1 MVGMTMALQFTVF
14 LGAVFV
20 YGVAKGPP
28 TAEREADVLKYGN
41 VKGTILPPS
50 VIEEMSKDP
59 DHLNCLKQLTYI
71 QWAGAPLSKSTGN
84 LLVNDVELMPCIGS
98 TEAGAWFPKTRK
110 DHDWN
115 YYTFR
120 ESMGIELKKRTENE
134 YEVVFVRKPEYA
146 QWQQIFRVY
155 PDLTEFCT
163 KDLFAKHPTKENLWE
178 YVGRLDD
185 MINFADG
192 QSLRVAALEDIIQS
206 HPNVRSALIGGEK
219 RPWPFLVIEP
229 MEGDSSKL
237 DDKLIDDVWPTVER
251 ANELC
256 LDGCH
261 MQKGFTLLTKPSKPM
276 PRTAKGTVARR
287 EAAALYEEDVEA
299 MYKSAQ

>member
-20 YGVAKGPP
+20 YGAAKGPP
-28 TAEREADVLKYGN
+28 TAERVAEVLKYGN

-50 VIEEMSKDP
+50 VIEEMSKNP
-59 DHLNCLKQLTYI
+59 HHLDCLKRLTYV
-71 QWAGAPLSKSTGN
+71 QWAGAPLSKSAGD
-84 LLVNDVELMPCIGS
+84 LLVNDVELMPCMGS
-98 TEAGAWFPKTRK
+98 TEAGAWFPKIRK
-110 DHDWN
+110 DREWN

-120 ESMGIELKKRTENE
+120 ESMGIEFQQRTEND
-134 YEVVFVRKPEYA
+134 YEVVFVRKPQYA

-155 PDLTEFCT
+155 PDLADFCT
-163 KDLFAKHPTKENLWE
+163 KDLFVKHSTKENLWE

-192 QSLRVAALEDIIQS
+192 QSLRVAALEETIQS

-219 RPWPFLVIEP
+219 RPWPFLIIEP
-229 MEGDSSKL
+229 IEADSSNFG
-237 DDKLIDDVWPTVER
+237 DKLIDEVWPPVAR

-287 EAAALYEEDVEA
+287 EAAALYEEEVEA
-299 MYKSAQ
+299 MYKAAQ